1 MLDKHSLTRYHNQ
14 EARGEKA
21 MELRA
26 LRYFL
31 AIANEESISGAA
43 AYLNLTQPTLSRQLL
58 DLEEE
63 LGVKLM
69 IRGGRKV
76 TLTEKGRLFRNRAL
90 EIVEL
95 ADRTAQEFAASDEGV
110 SGEIHIGGG
119 ETEAMRLIAGAA
131 ADFRKMHP
139 QVRYHLF
146 SGNAED
152 VIERLDK
159 GLLNFGVLL
168 GPTNLENYESLR
180 LPIVDTWGI
189 LMRKDS
195 PLASLEAVRPE
206 DLRDAPIIGP
216 RQRLITGE
224 LAEWIGRDF
233 GKLNI
238 VATYNLIFNVTIMV
252 DEGIGYAFCLDKL
265 VNTANSNRCFKPL
278 EPFIESYWDIVW
290 KKYQVFSKPVEKLLS
305 FLREKVTSANNA

>member
-1 MLDKHSLTRYHNQ
+1 
-14 EARGEKA
+14 
-21 MELRA
+21 MELRV

-31 AIANEESISGAA
+31 AIAGEESISGAA
-43 AYLNLTQPTLSRQLL
+43 AYLHLTQPTLSRQLFE
-58 DLEEE
+58 LEEE
-63 LGVKLM
+63 LGAKLM

-95 ADRTAQEFAASDEGV
+95 ADRTVREFAASDESV

-152 VIERLDK
+152 VTERLDK
-159 GLLNFGVLL
+159 GLLNLGVMLV
-168 GPTNLENYESLR
+168 PASLESYESLR
-180 LPIVDTWGI
+180 LPTVDVWGI

-195 PLASLEAVRPE
+195 PLAVLEAIRPE
-206 DLRDAPIIGP
+206 DLWNAPIIGP
-216 RQRLITGE
+216 RQRLASGE
-224 LAEWIGRDF
+224 LAKWIGRDF
-233 GKLNI
+233 ERLNI
-238 VATYNLIFNVTIMV
+238 VATYNLIFNVTFMV
-252 DEGIGYAFCLDKL
+252 EEGMGYAVCLGKL
-265 VNTANSNRCFKPL
+265 ANTKNSNLCFKRLTPCL
-278 EPFIESYWDIVW
+278 KSHWDIVW
-290 KKYQVFSKPVEKLLS
+290 KKYQIFSKPVEKFIAYLQENL
-305 FLREKVTSANNA
+305 EQ